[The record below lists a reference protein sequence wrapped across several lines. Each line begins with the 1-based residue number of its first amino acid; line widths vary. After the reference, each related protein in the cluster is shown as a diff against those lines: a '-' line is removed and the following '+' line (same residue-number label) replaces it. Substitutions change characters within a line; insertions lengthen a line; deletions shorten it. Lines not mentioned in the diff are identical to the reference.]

1 MPKSFKLS
9 STPADRCSVMGNIRA
24 RRKISASALSS
35 LKSLHG
41 AHRGVQTDYTTF
53 DQIDGTHPWQKAVP
67 EGYLLYPVRRLHF
80 GKVVY
85 FNFELAKEMGLIDKN
100 HSQTLNPLL
109 ENKILDA
116 FNLRIINEFDQKN
129 SIRYHPAIVK
139 KNKYMA
145 TRYLQLQHADKKGR
159 TSGDGRSIWNG
170 VVRHKGR
177 VWDVSSRGTGVTA
190 LSPGAVEAGKPLKS
204 GVTTFG
210 YGCGMADIDEL
221 VGAAIMAET
230 FHHQGIGTERVLTI
244 IDHGDGNGIGVRVG
258 ENLIRPAH
266 LFIHL
271 KQENYS
277 ALQRSTDYLIERQVQ
292 NREWQINLQS
302 KKKYETMLDIV
313 ATSFAQFTARLDR
326 DYIFAW
332 MDWDGDN
339 VLANAG
345 IIDYGSIRQFGLRHD
360 EYRYDDVTRFS
371 TNLNEQRDKARMIVQ
386 VFAQMTDYLV
396 TKTKKPLHDFAKCAA
411 VKLYE
416 RELEA
421 SLIKNFLRQMGLTP
435 AQEKQVLTHS
445 PNLVK
450 KTYFAYTRLER
461 MKTRKRRKVADGV
474 NRPAILDMRKILG
487 VLPEIYQVRVAE
499 KKAPALTSKEF
510 FDLALAKTARSF
522 DRKLTSQRRDAVD
535 TFQAAYIQLL
545 ERCVKSRESEL
556 KNFSDRSAQMGPKN
570 RITGDALLYVVDE
583 ILKSFKKLGNKRT
596 IQVAIDRL
604 IADQTNDKK
613 AFQTAIPEKAEELF
627 RTCLRL
633 IDGHKESI

>member
-1 MPKSFKLS
+1 MSNIRVRNRASSLS
-9 STPADRCSVMGNIRA
+9 ST
-24 RRKISASALSS
+24 
-35 LKSLHG
+35 KSP
-41 AHRGVQTDYTTF
+41 HRGVQTDYTTF
-53 DQIDGTHPWQKAVP
+53 DQIDGTHPWQKSVP
-67 EGYLLYPVRRLHF
+67 EGYLLYPVRRLHY

-85 FNFELAKEMGLIDKN
+85 FNFELAKEMGLIEKN

-129 SIRYHPAIVK
+129 SVRYHPAIVK
-139 KNKYMA
+139 KNQYMA
-145 TRYLQLQHADKKGR
+145 TRYLQLQHSDKKGR

-170 VVRHKGR
+170 VVRNKGR

-190 LSPGAVEAGKPLKS
+190 LSPGAVQAGKPLKS
-204 GVTTFG
+204 GATTFG

-221 VGAAIMAET
+221 VGAAIMAES
-230 FHHQGIGTERVLTI
+230 FHFQGIKTERVLCI

-271 KQENYS
+271 KQENHE
-277 ALQRSTDYLIERQVQ
+277 ALQRATDYLIERQVQ
-292 NREWQINLQS
+292 NREWAISLQS
-302 KKKYETMLDIV
+302 KKKYETMLEII

-360 EYRYDDVTRFS
+360 EYRYDDVERFS
-371 TNLNEQRDKARMIVQ
+371 TNLNEQREKARAIVQ
-386 VFAQMTDYLV
+386 VFAQLTDYLL
-396 TKTKKPLHDFAKCAA
+396 TKNKKPLQDFANCAA
-411 VKLYE
+411 VRLYD
-416 RELEA
+416 RECEA
-421 SLIKNFLRQMGLTP
+421 SMIKNFLRQVGMTT
-435 AQEKQVLTHS
+435 AQEKYVLANHS
-445 PNLVK
+445 HLVK
-450 KTYFAYTRLER
+450 KTYYAYSRLER
-461 MKTRKRRKVADGV
+461 MKTKKRRKVADGV
-474 NRPAILDMRKILG
+474 NRPAILDMRKILQ
-487 VLPEIYQVRVAE
+487 VMPEIYQLRTNE
-499 KKAPALTSKEF
+499 KKPRALSPREF

-522 DRKLTSQRRDAVD
+522 DRKMNRARKHAVNS
-535 TFQAAYIQLL
+535 FQYAYMQLL
-545 ERCVKSRESEL
+545 DKCVKNRPAEYKAIAE
-556 KNFSDRSAQMGPKN
+556 RAQMSGPKR
-570 RITGDALLYVVDE
+570 RITGDALLFIVDE

-596 IQVAIDRL
+596 IQVAVDRL
-604 IADQTNDKK
+604 IADQNNDPK
-613 AFQTAIPEKAEELF
+613 ALQTPIPDKAEELF